1 MSTDLPYSFQFLESA
16 TETLRAI
23 AHPHRLLI
31 VEMLFQQKS
40 LNVTEIYERLGIEQ
54 AVASHHLRILKD
66 RGVVQV
72 RRDGKNSN
80 YSLTSDDYFKILEVL
95 DKVLDWL
102 ELFWEYYS
110 VAVVEW
116 RFVPNKNRI
125 NRVVGTLDPI
135 FIFKNYVSGW
145 SSGILFL

>member
-1 MSTDLPYSFQFLESA
+1 MPNELPYSFQFLESA

-31 VEMLFQQKS
+31 VEMLFRNKTM
-40 LNVTEIYERLGIEQ
+40 NVTEIYEQLNIEQ

-80 YSLTSDDYFKILEVL
+80 YSLTNDVYFDILAVL
-95 DKVLDWL
+95 DKVL
-102 ELFWEYYS
+102 
-110 VAVVEW
+110 
-116 RFVPNKNRI
+116 K
-125 NRVVGTLDPI
+125 
-135 FIFKNYVSGW
+135 
-145 SSGILFL
+145 

>member
-1 MSTDLPYSFQFLESA
+1 MTMTNELPYTFQFLESS

-31 VEMLFQQKS
+31 MEMLYHGKS
-40 LNVTEIYERLGIEQ
+40 LNVTEIYEKLGIEQ

-80 YSLTSDDYFKILEVL
+80 YSLTDERYYKIIQVL
-95 DKVLDWL
+95 S
-102 ELFWEYYS
+102 ELL
-110 VAVVEW
+110 A
-116 RFVPNKNRI
+116 
-125 NRVVGTLDPI
+125 
-135 FIFKNYVSGW
+135 
-145 SSGILFL
+145 